1 MPRLADQTLDLLPP
15 GVRRP
20 RYDRAALKIG
30 MAHIGVGAFH
40 RCHQA
45 EYTDDVIEQEPGD
58 WGVVGINLRPPSL
71 GSTLE
76 PQDGLYSR
84 ALRQGDEVEL
94 RVIGC
99 IKRVIDGGESPD
111 TAIAALASSSVV
123 LSTLTITEKGYC
135 HVPASGALDEGNEDI
150 LHDLRHPAAPRSAL
164 GLLTGALERRRTT
177 HGKGMTLISCDNI
190 PSNGHLLRQV
200 LTDFARVR
208 SPALADWIASEV
220 RFPSTMV
227 DRIVPATQSQDF
239 DYARL
244 ECGLD
249 DQGAVVGEPF
259 RQWVVENDFSH
270 GRPAWEL
277 AGAQFV
283 QDVQPY
289 ELTKMRLLN
298 AAQSAFAYYGALCGH
313 SLTAESARDPV
324 LQQVVRQML
333 ERESAETVP
342 AVPGMEPRTYIR
354 RVFERV
360 ANPAIRHTNHQVA
373 TDGSQK
379 IVQRLLNPIRD
390 RIRQGRDVNG
400 LTTAVAGWI
409 AYLMA
414 SSARFGQRWRAT
426 DPWAAEI
433 SSMADR
439 GLPEIEIVRRVVSI
453 QPIFGTD
460 LQQNG
465 FSDVLASHVHGLLSP
480 SPRDYLAQSGFLE
493 RERLA

>member
-313 SLTAESARDPV
+313 SLTANR
-324 LQQVVRQML
+324 
-333 ERESAETVP
+333 
-342 AVPGMEPRTYIR
+342 PGIPCSSR
-354 RVFERV
+354 
-360 ANPAIRHTNHQVA
+360 
-373 TDGSQK
+373 
-379 IVQRLLNPIRD
+379 
-390 RIRQGRDVNG
+390 
-400 LTTAVAGWI
+400 
-409 AYLMA
+409 
-414 SSARFGQRWRAT
+414 SSARCWSVNRPRLCQRCLAWSQEPISVVFSNAWPIRRSVIPITRLQPTARKRSSNGCSIQSGIGYGRAAT
-426 DPWAAEI
+426 
-433 SSMADR
+433 SMA
-439 GLPEIEIVRRVVSI
+439 
-453 QPIFGTD
+453 
-460 LQQNG
+460 
-465 FSDVLASHVHGLLSP
+465 
-480 SPRDYLAQSGFLE
+480 
-493 RERLA
+493 